1 MTVEGIHMTDRED
14 SVRLDGKVAV
24 VTGGSSG
31 IGQYTALG
39 LAKMGATVVIAARN
53 ADRLAETA
61 GWLKAQAPG
70 AIIEAEQ
77 VDFAALSS
85 VRAMAARV
93 AARHPRIAILVNNAG
108 LVMGRRT
115 VTEDGFEAIFQ
126 INHLAPFLLT
136 NLLLPA
142 IKADDT
148 ARIVNVA
155 SNASVRSVIDF
166 DDLQLER
173 GWGPMRVYGRSK
185 LMNILFTFEL
195 ARLLEG
201 TGITANAL
209 HPGFVG
215 TRIGNKGWAVDW
227 LWALIKPFVL
237 SSAQGAETPIFLAS
251 SPAVAGTSGQ
261 YFYKKKQIRA
271 NELAYDAVACK
282 RLWQVSADLT
292 GLDG

>member
-1 MTVEGIHMTDRED
+1 MNERED
-14 SVRLDGKVAV
+14 NVRLDGKVAV
-24 VTGGSSG
+24 VTGASSG

-39 LAKMGATVVIAARN
+39 LAKLGATVVIAARN
-53 ADRLAETA
+53 PQRLAESA
-61 GWLKAQAPG
+61 AWLRAQVPG
-70 AIIEAEQ
+70 ATIEAEQ
-77 VDFAALSS
+77 VDFAALNS

-93 AARHPRIAILVNNAG
+93 TARHPGIAILVNNAG

-115 VTEDGFEAIFQ
+115 VTEDGFEAVFQ

-142 IKADDT
+142 LKADGK
-148 ARIVNVA
+148 ARVVTVA
-155 SNASVRSVIDF
+155 SDASKRSIIDF

-173 GWGPMRVYGRSK
+173 GWGPMKVYGRSK
-185 LMNILFTFEL
+185 LMNILFTVEL
-195 ARLLEG
+195 ARRLEG
-201 TGITANAL
+201 TGITTNAL

-237 SSAQGAETPIFLAS
+237 SPAQGAETPVYLAI
-251 SPAVAGTSGQ
+251 SPTVAGVSGQ

-271 NELAYDAVACK
+271 NELAYDAVAGG
-282 RLWQVSADLT
+282 RLWQVSAEMT
-292 GLDG
+292 GIAG

>member
-1 MTVEGIHMTDRED
+1 MNERDDNI
-14 SVRLDGKVAV
+14 RLDGKVAV
-24 VTGGSSG
+24 VTGASSG

-39 LAKMGATVVIAARN
+39 LAKLGATVVIAARN
-53 ADRLAETA
+53 PQRLAESA
-61 GWLKAQAPG
+61 AWLRAQVPG
-70 AIIEAEQ
+70 AAVEAEQ
-77 VDFAALSS
+77 VDFAALNS

-93 AARHPRIAILVNNAG
+93 MAHHPRIAILVNNAG
-108 LVMGRRT
+108 LIMGRRT
-115 VTEDGFEAIFQ
+115 VTEDGYEAVFQ

-142 IKADDT
+142 IKAEDK
-148 ARIVNVA
+148 ARIVTVA
-155 SNASVRSVIDF
+155 SNASTRSIIDF
-166 DDLQLER
+166 DDPQLER

-185 LMNILFTFEL
+185 LMNILFTVEL
-195 ARLLEG
+195 ARRLDG

-237 SSAQGAETPIFLAS
+237 SPAQGAETPIYLAS
-251 SPAVAGTSGQ
+251 SPAVATVSGQ

-271 NELAYDAVACK
+271 NELAYDAVAGS
-282 RLWQVSADLT
+282 RLWRVSAEMT
-292 GLDG
+292 GIQG

>member
-1 MTVEGIHMTDRED
+1 MNEREETI
-14 SVRLDGKVAV
+14 RLDGKVAV
-24 VTGGSSG
+24 VTGASSG

-39 LAKMGATVVIAARN
+39 LAKLGATVVIAARN
-53 ADRLAETA
+53 PQRLAESA
-61 GWLKAQAPG
+61 AWLRSQVPG
-70 AIIEAEQ
+70 ATIEAEQ
-77 VDFAALSS
+77 VDFAALNS

-115 VTEDGFEAIFQ
+115 VTEDGFEAVFQ

-136 NLLLPA
+136 NLLLPVL
-142 IKADDT
+142 KAEDK
-148 ARIVNVA
+148 ARIVTVA
-155 SNASVRSVIDF
+155 SDASKRSIIDF

-185 LMNILFTFEL
+185 LMNILFTVEL
-195 ARLLEG
+195 ARRLGG
-201 TGITANAL
+201 TGITTNAL

-215 TRIGNKGWAVDW
+215 TRIGNKGRAVDW

-237 SSAQGAETPIFLAS
+237 SPAQGAETPVYLAG
-251 SPAVAGTSGQ
+251 SPAVATVSGQ

-271 NELAYDAVACK
+271 NELAYDAVAGG
-282 RLWQVSADLT
+282 RLWQVSAEMT
-292 GLDG
+292 GIAA

>member
-1 MTVEGIHMTDRED
+1 MNERED
-14 SVRLDGKVAV
+14 NVRLDGKVAV
-24 VTGGSSG
+24 VTGASSG

-39 LAKMGATVVIAARN
+39 LAKLGATVVIAARN
-53 ADRLAETA
+53 PQRLAESA
-61 GWLKAQAPG
+61 AWLRAQVPG
-70 AIIEAEQ
+70 ATIEAEQ
-77 VDFAALSS
+77 VDFAALNS

-93 AARHPRIAILVNNAG
+93 TARHPGIAILVNNSG

-115 VTEDGFEAIFQ
+115 VTEDGFEAVFQ

-142 IKADDT
+142 LKADGK
-148 ARIVNVA
+148 ARVVTVA
-155 SNASVRSVIDF
+155 SDASKRSIIDF

-173 GWGPMRVYGRSK
+173 GWGPMKVYGRSK
-185 LMNILFTFEL
+185 LMNILFTVEL
-195 ARLLEG
+195 ARRLEG
-201 TGITANAL
+201 TGITTNAL

-237 SSAQGAETPIFLAS
+237 SPAQGAETPVYLAI
-251 SPAVAGTSGQ
+251 SPTVAGVSGQ

-271 NELAYDAVACK
+271 NELAYDAVAGG
-282 RLWQVSADLT
+282 RLWQVSAEMT
-292 GLDG
+292 GIAG

>member
-1 MTVEGIHMTDRED
+1 MANRED
-14 SVRLDGKVAV
+14 NVRLDGKVAV

-31 IGQYTALG
+31 IGQFTALG
-39 LAKMGATVVIAARN
+39 LAKLGATVVITARN
-53 ADRLAETA
+53 AARLAETA
-61 GWLKAQAPG
+61 AWLKAQVPG
-70 AIIEAEQ
+70 AAIEAEQ
-77 VDFAALSS
+77 VDFAALNS

-93 AARHPRIAILVNNAG
+93 TVRHPRIAILVNNAG

-142 IKADDT
+142 IKAEDK
-148 ARIVNVA
+148 ARIVTVA
-155 SNASVRSVIDF
+155 SNASTRSIIDF

-173 GWGPMRVYGRSK
+173 GWGPMKVYGRSN
-185 LMNILFTFEL
+185 LMNILFTVEL
-195 ARLLEG
+195 ARRLEG
-201 TGITANAL
+201 TGITTNAL

-237 SSAQGAETPIFLAS
+237 SPAQGAETPVYLAS
-251 SPAVAGTSGQ
+251 SPAVAGVSGQ
-261 YFYKKKQIRA
+261 YFYKKKPIRA
-271 NELAYDAVACK
+271 NELAYDPVASA
-282 RLWQVSADLT
+282 RLWRVSAEMT
-292 GLDG
+292 GIPG

>member
-1 MTVEGIHMTDRED
+1 MNEREEN
-14 SVRLDGKVAV
+14 VRLNGKVAV
-24 VTGGSSG
+24 VTGASSG

-39 LAKMGATVVIAARN
+39 LAKLGATVVIAARN
-53 ADRLAETA
+53 PQRLAESA
-61 GWLKAQAPG
+61 AWLRAQVPG
-70 AIIEAEQ
+70 ATIEAEQ
-77 VDFAALSS
+77 ADFAALNS

-93 AARHPRIAILVNNAG
+93 MARHPRIATLVNNAG

-142 IKADDT
+142 IKADAT
-148 ARIVNVA
+148 ARIVTVA
-155 SNASVRSVIDF
+155 SDASTRSIIDF

-173 GWGPMRVYGRSK
+173 GWGPMKVYGRSK
-185 LMNILFTFEL
+185 LMNILFTVEL
-195 ARLLEG
+195 ARRLEG

-237 SSAQGAETPIFLAS
+237 SPAQGAETPVYLAS
-251 SPAVAGTSGQ
+251 SPAVAGVSGQ

-271 NELAYDAVACK
+271 NELAYDAVAGG
-282 RLWQVSADLT
+282 RLWRVSAEMT
-292 GLDG
+292 GIAG

>member
-1 MTVEGIHMTDRED
+1 MTDRED

-39 LAKMGATVVIAARN
+39 LAQMGATVVIAARN
-53 ADRLAETA
+53 PERLTETA
-61 GWLKAQAPG
+61 AWLRARVAG
-70 AIIEAEQ
+70 VTVEAEQ
-77 VDFAALSS
+77 VDFASLNS
-85 VRAMAARV
+85 VRAMAARI
-93 AARHPRIAILVNNAG
+93 ATRHPRIAILVNNAG
-108 LVMGRRT
+108 LVLGWRT

-142 IKADDT
+142 IKAEDK
-148 ARIVNVA
+148 ARIVTVA
-155 SNASVRSVIDF
+155 SDASTRSVVDF

-173 GWGPMRVYGRSK
+173 GWGPMKVYGRSK
-185 LMNILFTFEL
+185 LMNILFTVEL
-195 ARLLEG
+195 ARRLEG
-201 TGITANAL
+201 TGITTNAL

-215 TRIGNKGWAVDW
+215 SRIGNKGWAVDW

-237 SSAQGAETPIFLAS
+237 SPAQGAETPVYLAS
-251 SPAVAGTSGQ
+251 SPAVANVSGQ

-271 NELAYDAVACK
+271 NELAYDAGAGGQ
-282 RLWQVSADLT
+282 LWRISAEMT
-292 GLDG
+292 GIGG

>member
-1 MTVEGIHMTDRED
+1 MNEREEN
-14 SVRLDGKVAV
+14 VRLDGKVAV
-24 VTGGSSG
+24 VTGASSG

-39 LAKMGATVVIAARN
+39 LAKLGATVVIAARN
-53 ADRLAETA
+53 PQRLAESA
-61 GWLKAQAPG
+61 AWLRAQVPA
-70 AIIEAEQ
+70 ATIEAEQ

-93 AARHPRIAILVNNAG
+93 TARHPRIAILVNNAG

-115 VTEDGFEAIFQ
+115 VTEDGFEAVFQ

-142 IKADDT
+142 LKAEDK
-148 ARIVNVA
+148 ARIVTVA
-155 SNASVRSVIDF
+155 SDASKRSIIDF

-173 GWGPMRVYGRSK
+173 GWGPMKVYGRSK
-185 LMNILFTFEL
+185 LMNILFTVEL
-195 ARLLEG
+195 ARRLDG

-237 SSAQGAETPIFLAS
+237 SPAQGAETPVYLAS
-251 SPAVAGTSGQ
+251 SPAVATVSGQ

-271 NELAYDAVACK
+271 NELAYDPVAGA
-282 RLWQVSADLT
+282 RLWRTSAEMT
-292 GLDG
+292 GIGG

>member
-1 MTVEGIHMTDRED
+1 MTDRED
-14 SVRLDGKVAV
+14 TVRLDGKVAV
-24 VTGGSSG
+24 VTGASSG

-39 LAKMGATVVIAARN
+39 LAQLGAIVVIAARN
-53 ADRLAETA
+53 PTRLAESA
-61 GWLKAQAPG
+61 AWLKSRVPG
-70 AIIEAEQ
+70 ATIEVEQ
-77 VDFAALSS
+77 VDFASLNS
-85 VRAMAARV
+85 VRAMAARI

-142 IKADDT
+142 IKADDK

-155 SNASVRSVIDF
+155 SNASTRSTIDF
-166 DDLQLER
+166 DDLQLEH
-173 GWGPMRVYGRSK
+173 GWGPMKVYGRSK
-185 LMNILFTFEL
+185 LMNILFTVEL
-195 ARLLEG
+195 ARQLDG

-215 TRIGNKGWAVDW
+215 SRIGNKGWAVDW

-237 SSAQGAETPIFLAS
+237 TPAQGAETPVYLAA
-251 SPAVAGTSGQ
+251 SPAVAGVSGQ
-261 YFYKKKQIRA
+261 YFYKKKPIRA
-271 NELAYDAVACK
+271 NELAYDPVIGG
-282 RLWQVSADLT
+282 RLWQVSSEMT
-292 GLDG
+292 GIEG